1 MTTRLPPYET
11 AIFVKAPCSHRAWN
25 ASLSRCAWPLLI
37 RSLATAA
44 SLNEGFPEIRHRCL
58 RVALPVAIACQL
70 FYRFLR
76 ETSKTNVGV
85 WKETTESAPTLQL
98 SRVAIGK
105 RHKKWHITAGS
116 DNVRFRRDANI
127 SNSELLR
134 LSTPTPK
141 ADSRRRVRRRQMQQQ
156 VIRDCVRKR
165 MTVLFLYLI
174 GITIVYFIWASTSI
188 EVEVQWAAD

>member
-1 MTTRLPPYET
+1 MTTQLPPYET

-44 SLNEGFPEIRHRCL
+44 GFPEIRHRCL
-58 RVALPVAIACQL
+58 RVALPVAVACQL

-76 ETSKTNVGV
+76 ETSKTNERV

-105 RHKKWHITAGS
+105 RHTKWHITAGS

-127 SNSELLR
+127 SNSELRQL
-134 LSTPTPK
+134 
-141 ADSRRRVRRRQMQQQ
+141 RRRTPAAESAGDRCKSY

-174 GITIVYFIWASTSI
+174 GITIVYFIWASTSRPI
-188 EVEVQWAAD
+188 EVEVQWAADYRVCGL

>member
-44 SLNEGFPEIRHRCL
+44 NLNEGFPEIRHRCL
-58 RVALPVAIACQL
+58 RVASGCDRL

-76 ETSKTNVGV
+76 ETSKTNEGV
-85 WKETTESAPTLQL
+85 WKETTELAPTLQL
-98 SRVAIGK
+98 SCVAIGK
-105 RHKKWHITAGS
+105 RHTKWHITAGS
-116 DNVRFRRDANI
+116 DNFRFRRDANI
-127 SNSELLR
+127 SNSELRQL
-134 LSTPTPK
+134 
-141 ADSRRRVRRRQMQQQ
+141 RRRTPAAESAGDRCKSY
-156 VIRDCVRKR
+156 VIRDCGRKR

-188 EVEVQWAAD
+188 EVEVQWAADYRVCGL

>member
-25 ASLSRCAWPLLI
+25 ASLSRCAWPLLNPFI
-37 RSLATAA
+37 GYRSQPEWGLSRDPP
-44 SLNEGFPEIRHRCL
+44 SLFTRS
-58 RVALPVAIACQL
+58 VAGCDRL

-76 ETSKTNVGV
+76 ETSKTNEGV

-105 RHKKWHITAGS
+105 RHNKWHITDGS

-127 SNSELLR
+127 SNSELRQL
-134 LSTPTPK
+134 
-141 ADSRRRVRRRQMQQQ
+141 RRRTPAAESVGDR
-156 VIRDCVRKR
+156 CKS
-165 MTVLFLYLI
+165 Y
-174 GITIVYFIWASTSI
+174 GIVFGSAWRFYFYIWL
-188 EVEVQWAAD
+188 E

>member
-11 AIFVKAPCSHRAWN
+11 AILVKSPCSHRAWN

-58 RVALPVAIACQL
+58 RVASPVAIACQL

-76 ETSKTNVGV
+76 ETSKTNEGV
-85 WKETTESAPTLQL
+85 WKETTESAPTFQL

-105 RHKKWHITAGS
+105 RHKKWHITADS
-116 DNVRFRRDANI
+116 DAMPTFQTVNYA
-127 SNSELLR
+127 NSEGGLPPP
-134 LSTPTPK
+134 SPPVT
-141 ADSRRRVRRRQMQQQ
+141 D
-156 VIRDCVRKR
+156 
-165 MTVLFLYLI
+165 
-174 GITIVYFIWASTSI
+174 ASHT
-188 EVEVQWAAD
+188 